1 MDIPVVRTPAPVAAP
16 PVGMLIR
23 TRRLPRTML
32 LGGVILIIYL
42 IVAVVG
48 YFWTPYPY
56 QKIATGRPFETPSAE
71 HIFGTDQLGR
81 DVFSRV
87 VYATHIDLY
96 LALTSTLVAT
106 IAGGLL
112 GLLSGFVGGSFD
124 QFIMRLLDIFISI
137 PFLVFALLIIAA
149 AGPDNSGSFELLIF
163 VVAVIYTP
171 RIERMTRAVA
181 VDLVTRDF
189 VTVARA
195 RGESIGTIVWH
206 ELLPNATGVILVEFG
221 VRAGYA
227 PIFIGALGFLGFGVR
242 PPLPEWGLMI
252 SENRA
257 AIVSAPIA
265 LFAPAAALAGLVIG
279 LNLFSDGL
287 ARVLGRTA
295 QIGQG

>member
-1 MDIPVVRTPAPVAAP
+1 MDTPVVRAPAPAAAP
-16 PVGMLIR
+16 PVGVLIR
-23 TRRLPRTML
+23 ARRLPRTML
-32 LGGVILIIYL
+32 LGGVILLIYL

-56 QKIATGRPFETPSAE
+56 QKIATGKPFETPSTE
-71 HIFGTDQLGR
+71 HLFGTDQLGR

-112 GLLSGFVGGSFD
+112 GLLSGFVGGTLD
-124 QFIMRLLDIFISI
+124 QFVMRLIDILISI

-149 AGPDNSGSFELLIF
+149 AGPDKSGSFELLIF
-163 VVAVIYTP
+163 VVSVIYTP
-171 RIERMTRAVA
+171 RIARMTRAVA